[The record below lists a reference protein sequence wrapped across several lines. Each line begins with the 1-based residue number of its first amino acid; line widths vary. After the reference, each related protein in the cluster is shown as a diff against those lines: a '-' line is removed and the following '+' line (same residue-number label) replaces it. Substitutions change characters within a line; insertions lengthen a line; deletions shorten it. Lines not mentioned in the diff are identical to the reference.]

1 MYSRQFSLFHLY
13 PANVILLTFPTP
25 FPQDADEEFVVPHMD
40 IACLQNSLAYQKVL
54 EEPWTYLHNWN
65 TLAPSAQQELAQNF
79 MSTLAQLKTEMAI
92 TQGVFDPYAVSQQT
106 TQCVIENTQPE
117 FNSANSTPAPTSSNS

>member
-1 MYSRQFSLFHLY
+1 MDSSAQERTA
-13 PANVILLTFPTP
+13 AN
-25 FPQDADEEFVVPHMD
+25 ADEEFVVPHMD

-106 TQCVIENTQPE
+106 AQCVIENTQPE